1 VYPPGQFSPWNSAE
15 LRTAPGRPG
24 LGAGPGPDPAEP
36 GYSQLAVSDPSAD
49 ATATQTWAVL
59 DDGDLSGEWTSPPA
73 KPGQAGPGASPAGPG
88 ARSPFEAADAAA
100 AGPPWPGGLPG
111 AEPPAGLTGPA
122 GPGQRADPAPA
133 GYPGEP
139 GAPRPGGRL
148 AARRSREAAMDTAQ
162 DTAGD
167 TRSRDT
173 GGLSPGGFGT
183 GSSGTG
189 GFGTGGVGTRDSGT
203 GEFGTGSVGTRD
215 SGTGEFGTGGFDTGG
230 FGTGGFG
237 TGEFGTG
244 GFDTGGLDTGGF
256 DTGGFGT
263 GGFDSEGPGTGGF
276 GAPAEPGRR
285 AGRDGSPAGAPPRG
299 SRSAA
304 RGRTPR
310 KPRKPVSRVK
320 MWLMPAGM
328 LVLVAALIT
337 VVYLQFGKGKSNT
350 SSAGSAARHPAAAAS
365 SAPPGPWKHITTR
378 QDDPMALAL
387 AELFPAR
394 FTAGT
399 TSAVRTVQ
407 KASGANCAKMVLGG
421 KLQAALR
428 KGGCTQVMR
437 ASYLATGQK
446 IMATIGV
453 LNLANVTDSGQAGKA
468 TGASAFIKQLP
479 GAKGPTRN
487 LMKGTG
493 LEEAEIKGHYLILTW
508 AEFTN
513 LKAPAGPK
521 QRAQLD
527 AFSRAL
533 VGSTANVSLTSREL
547 LGKPSAP

>member
-1 VYPPGQFSPWNSAE
+1 
-15 LRTAPGRPG
+15 
-24 LGAGPGPDPAEP
+24 
-36 GYSQLAVSDPSAD
+36 
-49 ATATQTWAVL
+49 
-59 DDGDLSGEWTSPPA
+59 
-73 KPGQAGPGASPAGPG
+73 
-88 ARSPFEAADAAA
+88 
-100 AGPPWPGGLPG
+100 
-111 AEPPAGLTGPA
+111 
-122 GPGQRADPAPA
+122 
-133 GYPGEP
+133 
-139 GAPRPGGRL
+139 
-148 AARRSREAAMDTAQ
+148 
-162 DTAGD
+162 
-167 TRSRDT
+167 
-173 GGLSPGGFGT
+173 
-183 GSSGTG
+183 
-189 GFGTGGVGTRDSGT
+189 
-203 GEFGTGSVGTRD
+203 
-215 SGTGEFGTGGFDTGG
+215 
-230 FGTGGFG
+230 
-237 TGEFGTG
+237 
-244 GFDTGGLDTGGF
+244 
-256 DTGGFGT
+256 
-263 GGFDSEGPGTGGF
+263 
-276 GAPAEPGRR
+276 
-285 AGRDGSPAGAPPRG
+285 
-299 SRSAA
+299 
-304 RGRTPR
+304 
-310 KPRKPVSRVK
+310 

-337 VVYLQFGKGKSNT
+337 VVYLQFGKGQSNT

-378 QDDPMALAL
+378 QDDPMALTL

-453 LNLANVTDSGQAGKA
+453 LDLANVTDSGQAGKA